1 MKFIRAYKTEL
12 DLNNPQRTACAK
24 HAGAARWAYNWGLA
38 RKQAAY
44 EAGLK
49 APTAIDLH
57 RELNVLKHTEI
68 SWMYEVSKTAP
79 QEALRNLDRAFDHF
93 FRRVK
98 LKKQG
103 KLKGKVGFPKFKSKK
118 NGIGNFQTWGAIH
131 VHEKS
136 IQLPR
141 LGVLRLK
148 ESNYLPVEGVR
159 ILNATVS
166 ERAGRWFV
174 SIQCEVEMP
183 DPVRSEKPVCGVDLG
198 IARMATASDG
208 KVFENPK
215 ALKSNLEKIIRLQ
228 RTVSRR
234 QKGSANRRKAVQK
247 LAKTHLRVANIRK
260 DSIHQVTSLLAKT
273 KSVVVLEDLNV
284 RGMVRN
290 HHLAQAISDVGFYEF
305 RRQMM
310 YKSQW
315 YGCEV
320 VLAGRFYASSKIC
333 HVCGYKLCELDLKV
347 REWDCPLCGT
357 HHNRD
362 LNAACNLESLAPT
375 TASSA
380 GSNACG
386 EDVRPA
392 AIQADLN
399 EAGTEL
405 QSAMCRFV

>member
-1 MKFIRAYKTEL
+1 MKVLRAYKTEL
-12 DLNNPQRTACAK
+12 DLNNHQRTACAK
-24 HAGAARWAYNWGLA
+24 HAGAARWAYNWGLS
-38 RKQAAY
+38 RKQEAF

-49 APTAIDLH
+49 TPSAIDLH
-57 RELNVLKHTEI
+57 RELNVLKRTEI
-68 SWMYEVSKTAP
+68 RWMYEVSKTAP

-118 NGIGNFQTWGAIH
+118 KGIGNFQVWGAIH

-148 ESNYLPVEGVR
+148 ERDYLPVEDAR

-166 ERAGRWFV
+166 EKAGRWFV
-174 SIQCEVEMP
+174 SIQCEIEMP
-183 DPVRSEKPVCGVDLG
+183 EPVMSEKPVCGVDLG
-198 IARMATASDG
+198 ITRLATVSDG
-208 KVFENPK
+208 ELFENPK
-215 ALKSNLEKIIRLQ
+215 ALRSNLEKIIRLQ

-234 QKGSANRRKAVQK
+234 MKGSANRKKAVQQ
-247 LAKTHLRVANIRK
+247 LAKAHLRVSNIRK
-260 DSIHQVTSLLAKT
+260 DSIHQVTSQLAKT

-284 RGMVRN
+284 SGMVRN
-290 HHLAQAISDVGFYEF
+290 HRLAQAISDVGFYEF

-310 YKSQW
+310 YKGQW

-320 VLAGRFYASSKIC
+320 VLADRFFPSSKVC
-333 HVCGYKLCELDLKV
+333 HVCKYKLDELSLKV
-347 REWDCPLCGT
+347 REWDCPSCGT
-357 HHNRD
+357 HHDRD
-362 LNAACNLESLAPT
+362 LNAAYNLKSLART

-386 EDVRPA
+386 ENVRPGVC
-392 AIQADLN
+392 QADLD

-405 QSAMCRFV
+405 QSALRRFV

>member
-1 MKFIRAYKTEL
+1 MKVLRAYKTEL
-12 DLNNPQRTACAK
+12 DLNNQQRTRCIK

-38 RKQAAY
+38 RKKEAF

-49 APTAIDLH
+49 TPTAIDLH
-57 RELNVLKHTEI
+57 RELNLLKRTEI
-68 SWMYEVSKTAP
+68 GWMYEVSKSAP

-93 FRRVK
+93 FKRVK

-118 NGIGNFQTWGAIH
+118 HGVGSFQIWGAIH

-141 LGVLRLK
+141 LGILHLK
-148 ESNYLPVEGVR
+148 EGGYISIEGAH
-159 ILNATVS
+159 ILNATLS

-174 SIQCEVEMP
+174 SVQCEVEIP
-183 DPVRSEKPVCGVDLG
+183 EQIRSEKPKCGVDLG
-198 IARMATASDG
+198 IARMATVSDG
-208 KVFENPK
+208 KFFENPK
-215 ALKSNLEKIIRLQ
+215 ALRSNLVKIIRLQ

-234 QKGSANRRKAVQK
+234 KKGSANRKKAVQQ
-247 LAKTHLRVANIRK
+247 LARAHLRVSNIRK
-260 DSIHQVTSLLAKT
+260 ESIHQVTSLLAKT

-284 RGMVRN
+284 SGMLRN
-290 HHLAQAISDVGFYEF
+290 HHLAQAIADVSFYEF
-305 RRQMM
+305 RRQLM
-310 YKSQW
+310 YKGQW

-320 VLAGRFYASSKIC
+320 LLADRFFPSSKIC
-333 HVCGYKLCELDLKV
+333 HFCGHKNDELSLND
-347 REWDCPLCGT
+347 REWDCPSCGT
-357 HHNRD
+357 HHDRD
-362 LNAACNLESLAPT
+362 LNAAYNLESLVST

-386 EDVRPA
+386 EDVRPED
-392 AIQADLN
+392 IQVDLD

-405 QSAMCRFV
+405 QSAKCRFE

>member
-1 MKFIRAYKTEL
+1 MKILRAFKTEL
-12 DLNNPQRTACAK
+12 DLNNQQRTACAK
-24 HAGAARWAYNWGLA
+24 HSGAARWAYNWGLA
-38 RKQAAY
+38 RKQEAF

-49 APTAIDLH
+49 TPSAMDLH
-57 RELNVLKHTEI
+57 RELNVLKRTEI
-68 SWMYEVSKTAP
+68 GWMYEVSKTTP

-118 NGIGNFQTWGAIH
+118 NGIGSFQVWGAIH
-131 VHEKS
+131 VHDRS

-148 ESNYLPVEGVR
+148 ERGYLPVEGAR
-159 ILNATVS
+159 ILSATLS

-174 SIQCEVEMP
+174 SVQCEVEIP
-183 DPVRSEKPVCGVDLG
+183 EPVGSEKPACGVDLG
-198 IARMATASDG
+198 IARMATISDG
-208 KVFENPK
+208 MVFENPK
-215 ALKSNLEKIIRLQ
+215 ALRSNLEKIRRLQ

-234 QKGSANRRKAVQK
+234 MKGSVNRKKAVQK
-247 LAKTHLRVANIRK
+247 LANAHLRVSNIRK
-260 DSIHQVTSLLAKT
+260 DSIHQATNLLAKT

-284 RGMVRN
+284 SGMTRN
-290 HHLAQAISDVGFYEF
+290 RHLAQAISDVGFYEF
-305 RRQMM
+305 RRQLM
-310 YKSQW
+310 YKGQW

-320 VLAGRFYASSKIC
+320 ILADRFFPSSKVCHIC
-333 HVCGYKLCELDLKV
+333 GHKHDEITLKV
-347 REWDCPLCGT
+347 REWDCPVCGT
-357 HHNRD
+357 HHDRD
-362 LNAACNLESLAPT
+362 LNAALNLESLVST

-386 EDVRPA
+386 EGVRPENH
-392 AIQADLN
+392 QADLS

-405 QSAMCRFV
+405 QSALCRFV

>member
-1 MKFIRAYKTEL
+1 MKVLRAFKTEL
-12 DLNNPQRTACAK
+12 DLNNQQKTACAK
-24 HAGAARWAYNWGLA
+24 HAGAARWAYNWGLSREQEA
-38 RKQAAY
+38 F

-49 APTAIDLH
+49 TPSAIDLH

-68 SWMYEVSKTAP
+68 PWMYEVSKTAP

-118 NGIGNFQTWGAIH
+118 KGIGSFQVWGAIH

-141 LGVLRLK
+141 LGVLHLK
-148 ESNYLPVEGVR
+148 ERGYLPVEDAR

-166 ERAGRWFV
+166 EKAGRWFV
-174 SIQCEVEMP
+174 SIQCEIEMP
-183 DPVRSEKPVCGVDLG
+183 EPVMSEKPVCGVDLG
-198 IARMATASDG
+198 ITRLATVSDG
-208 KVFENPK
+208 MFFENPK
-215 ALKSNLEKIIRLQ
+215 ALRSNLEKIIRLQ

-234 QKGSANRRKAVQK
+234 MKGSANRKKAVQQ
-247 LAKTHLRVANIRK
+247 LATTHLRVANIRK
-260 DSIHQVTSLLAKT
+260 NSIHQVTSQLAKT

-284 RGMVRN
+284 SGMVRN

-305 RRQMM
+305 RRQMI
-310 YKSQW
+310 YKGQW
-315 YGCEV
+315 YGCEIM
-320 VLAGRFYASSKIC
+320 LADRFFPSSKTC
-333 HVCGYKLCELDLKV
+333 SSCGYKLDKLDLKV
-347 REWDCPLCGT
+347 REWDCPTCGT
-357 HHNRD
+357 HHDRD
-362 LNAACNLESLAPT
+362 LNAAYNLKSLART

-386 EDVRPA
+386 ENVRPGVC
-392 AIQADLN
+392 QADLD

-405 QSAMCRFV
+405 QSALRRFV